1 MMNNLIKVDFIENRC
16 RNSEAEKRY
25 NAPMVSLTESELEF
39 EDIALSD
46 RILDLM
52 EDPNAVDTN
61 FWHDFWEANSDVW
74 KEMIS
79 VNHNEDLRDL
89 DIQQLRYRV
98 SVMFNF
104 LQALQLSAEAQALME
119 KNEDE

>member
-1 MMNNLIKVDFIENRC
+1 MNNLIKADFSGNRC
-16 RNSEAEKRY
+16 RNSEAEQRY
-25 NAPMVSLTESELEF
+25 NAPVVSLTEPELDF
-39 EDIALSD
+39 EGITLSD

-61 FWHDFWEANSDVW
+61 FWHDFWEVNGDVW
-74 KEMIS
+74 QKMIS
-79 VNHNEDLRDL
+79 VNHNEDLREL
-89 DIQQLRYRV
+89 DIHQLRYRV